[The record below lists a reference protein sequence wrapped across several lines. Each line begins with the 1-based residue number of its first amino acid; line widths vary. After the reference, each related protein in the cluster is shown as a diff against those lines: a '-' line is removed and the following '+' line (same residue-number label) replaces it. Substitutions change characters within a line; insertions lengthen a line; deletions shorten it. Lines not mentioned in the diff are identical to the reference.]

1 MRCNLVLVFS
11 LFQASCRSFFV
22 RPAQINKANDTNQQK
37 HSNQPE
43 QIQLPQEQTKRKD
56 LPKEVLLQQVKLDIK
71 DKEDSKKKSPQP
83 RDNMFDIKTRKSEVG
98 VSEEVGFQER
108 ESETPFHRI
117 ISKILHEKKGE
128 SKAKV
133 LRAQKESS
141 SSKAVELT
149 MKPPASY
156 LISTVRVTKLSSR
169 NSSSTNLLYSLYLGL
184 PAALLF
190 LLLVILLAAYF
201 YRPNSDNVQVH
212 HLAFYYV
219 DKVFLDLTL
228 QTL

>member
-1 MRCNLVLVFS
+1 MTLEWLNWCWNDRDGNPSIPASFRVEWPRNDFLVIPGSVL
-11 LFQASCRSFFV
+11 SFRDENEWTGV
-22 RPAQINKANDTNQQK
+22 R
-37 HSNQPE
+37 
-43 QIQLPQEQTKRKD
+43 
-56 LPKEVLLQQVKLDIK
+56 
-71 DKEDSKKKSPQP
+71 
-83 RDNMFDIKTRKSEVG
+83 MFPYR
-98 VSEEVGFQER
+98 
-108 ESETPFHRI
+108 
-117 ISKILHEKKGE
+117 E

-133 LRAQKESS
+133 LRAQKELS

-212 HLAFYYV
+212 HL
-219 DKVFLDLTL
+219 VFFLLCW
-228 QTL
+228 